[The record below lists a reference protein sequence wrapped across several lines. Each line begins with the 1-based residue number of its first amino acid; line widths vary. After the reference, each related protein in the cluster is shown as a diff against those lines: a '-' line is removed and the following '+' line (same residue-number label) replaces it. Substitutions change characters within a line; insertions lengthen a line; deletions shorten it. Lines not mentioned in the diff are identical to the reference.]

1 MRRFYVIFILMFT
14 FLFFGCV
21 SSMTNIVPENTTN
34 IEEKVPKWISD
45 QGRLELF
52 PAQQFVSQI
61 AYGNTPQ
68 ESKDKAAANI
78 SEYIKSSIISS
89 TTSSYFY
96 SENNDSYLQTKE
108 IKADVQILTS
118 NDLYKIEYTNPYY
131 YSDLGQ
137 YVCVAFINREQAFNF
152 VKPKLEIAKNQFPLV
167 YYDALRK
174 DSLLDKII
182 GIKNA
187 QKILPDFYEV
197 YDFAR
202 AILPEKAKIFEQVD
216 ALANESFIKERE
228 LSNSVLIKIEA
239 VGNADLIE
247 KSGVVAELT
256 SQFKKLGFIVGNSL
270 KYNCIALV
278 EAKSTITETK
288 STYETYPELYVKVLE
303 KGAEKISYSKK
314 LSKVAGFDKDTVIR
328 RTNLALTNEIKTSFI
343 DECF

>member
-1 MRRFYVIFILMFT
+1 MRRFYVTFILAT
-14 FLFFGCV
+14 IFLCFSCV
-21 SSMTNIVPENTTN
+21 SNSKNEESVSITVPT
-34 IEEKVPKWISD
+34 VPKWISD

-137 YVCVAFINREQAFNF
+137 YACVAFINREQAFNF

-247 KSGVVAELT
+247 KSGVIAEL
-256 SQFKKLGFIVGNSL
+256 SNQFNKLEFVVGNSL

>member
-303 KGAEKISYSKK
+303 KGAEKISYSKN